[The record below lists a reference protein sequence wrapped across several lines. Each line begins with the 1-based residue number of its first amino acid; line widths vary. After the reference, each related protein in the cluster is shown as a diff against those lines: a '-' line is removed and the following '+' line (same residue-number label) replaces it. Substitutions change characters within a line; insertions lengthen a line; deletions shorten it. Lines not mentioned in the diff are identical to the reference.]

1 MAQPSVQGSFVW
13 QELMTGDTAAAGS
26 FYPRVL
32 GWRSQNSPH
41 SSAYTLF
48 ATGSGPIA
56 GMMRLSDELRQKG
69 VPPHWLPYIG
79 ADDVDA
85 TVASAERFGA
95 KVQHAPSD
103 IENNVGRFAVL
114 TDPQGAAFGVYRPG
128 QAASGP
134 PRGAPAPGQYSWH
147 ELATSDAEAAFE
159 FYSTL
164 FGWQAMQRM
173 DMGAAGTYLIF
184 GRDGQQ
190 RGGMYKLTRAAGPH
204 WLSYIE
210 VASADAA
217 ATAAR
222 EAGAKVLNGPMDV
235 PGGRIV
241 QLTDP
246 AGALFAVHSSAK
258 AAAHPSPEKK
268 PEAGARPAAP
278 KRAEAEAPR
287 PSSPPSGR
295 GDGSKVTSA
304 PSAAQTRS
312 SGTGGAPAGASAR
325 PPSTAARAAK
335 KAPAKKAA
343 AKKKAAKKAAKKS
356 GRAKAAGKKS
366 AGRRAASKRGGRAR
380 GAAKKKSS
388 AARRSAKFAR
398 RAGARKAARKS
409 GAKSARR
416 GRKGRR

>member
-1 MAQPSVQGSFVW
+1 M
-13 QELMTGDTAAAGS
+13 
-26 FYPRVL
+26 
-32 GWRSQNSPH
+32 
-41 SSAYTLF
+41 F

-128 QAASGP
+128 QAGSGA
-134 PRGAPAPGQYSWH
+134 PRGTPAPGQYSWH

-204 WLSYIE
+204 WLSYVE

-268 PEAGARPAAP
+268 PDAGAGPAAP
-278 KRAEAEAPR
+278 KPAKRAEAETPR

-304 PSAAQTRS
+304 PSAAQTRPS
-312 SGTGGAPAGASAR
+312 ATGGAPAGASAR
-325 PPSTAARAAK
+325 PPSTASSAAPAAK
-335 KAPAKKAA
+335 KAPAKKAAAKKA

-380 GAAKKKSS
+380 SAAKKKSS
-388 AARRSAKFAR
+388 TARRPAKSAR
-398 RAGARKAARKS
+398 RAGGRKAARKS
-409 GAKSARR
+409 SAKSARR
-416 GRKGRR
+416 GRRGRR

>member
-41 SSAYTLF
+41 SSAYTMF

-210 VASADAA
+210 VASADTAA
-217 ATAAR
+217 AAAR
-222 EAGAKVLNGPMDV
+222 DAGAKVVNGPMDV
-235 PGGRIV
+235 PGGRVV

-246 AGALFAVHSSAK
+246 TGALFAVHSSAK
-258 AAAHPSPEKK
+258 PAAQPSADKK
-268 PEAGARPAAP
+268 PDAGVAAKPTAPKPP
-278 KRAEAEAPR
+278 KRAESEAPR
-287 PSSPPSGR
+287 VSATPSGR
-295 GDGSKVTSA
+295 GDGSKVTGAPSASGAQSKPSAAGSA
-304 PSAAQTRS
+304 PS
-312 SGTGGAPAGASAR
+312 GASAR
-325 PPSTAARAAK
+325 PPSTAGKAAPAK
-335 KAPAKKAA
+335 KAPAKRAKKAARRKAA
-343 AKKKAAKKAAKKS
+343 AKKGAGRRVAAKK
-356 GRAKAAGKKS
+356 
-366 AGRRAASKRGGRAR
+366 GGRAR
-380 GAAKKKSS
+380 AAAKKKS
-388 AARRSAKFAR
+388 APKRRV
-398 RAGARKAARKS
+398 
-409 GAKSARR
+409 AKSARR
-416 GRKGRR
+416 AGGRKAGRKASAKSARRDRKARRR

>member
-1 MAQPSVQGSFVW
+1 
-13 QELMTGDTAAAGS
+13 MTGDTAAAGS

-41 SSAYTLF
+41 SSAYTMF

-134 PRGAPAPGQYSWH
+134 PRGTPAPGQYSWH

-222 EAGAKVLNGPMDV
+222 EAGAKVINGPMDV

-268 PEAGARPAAP
+268 PDAGARPAAP
-278 KRAEAEAPR
+278 KPAKRAEAETPR

-304 PSAAQTRS
+304 PAAQSRS
-312 SGTGGAPAGASAR
+312 SGGAPAGASAS
-325 PPSTAARAAK
+325 PPSTASTTAKAK

-343 AKKKAAKKAAKKS
+343 AKKKAAKKAVKKAAKKS

-366 AGRRAASKRGGRAR
+366 AARRGPSKRGGRAR
-380 GAAKKKSS
+380 SAAKKKSS
-388 AARRSAKFAR
+388 AARRSAKSAR
-398 RAGARKAARKS
+398 RAGGRKAARKS